1 VLRTVSPACSRALI
15 IAMSCLALV
24 SCDDGVSL
32 SAEGLRYEQQVPLP
46 SRNLHRSWPGFAV
59 GNDSIVVADV
69 PHPQCSQYSGGTE
82 DCGVS
87 IIERSDAAWKQ
98 TDFFEDPAL
107 GAIESLAT
115 NGETVVVGHVFPFSS
130 QAVFYDRV
138 GSEWTATFELSTS
151 RANAIAIERDTAV
164 VAEVDRSGES
174 VLGKLTFLE
183 RQGGGWGEAQVL
195 HTSDTVFRFGGFDSI
210 DLEDDTLVVGDFERD
225 RAHVF
230 ERIDGQWEE
239 TAVLTSPNPEQDR
252 GSFFA
257 FGFDVATSGN
267 RVAVGA
273 GGEEPPAVYV
283 FERGPDSSWG
293 LSARVL
299 ASNAHEHHKPGQP
312 VVNAFGES
320 VALHGDLLLVGA
332 RGEGSFAVGIN
343 NPIPPTQADTTTGAA
358 YLFEHL
364 DGAWEER
371 YYIKVPDSYKLGTRV
386 ALDDERLWVAGLDSV
401 HVWVHGQP

>member
-1 VLRTVSPACSRALI
+1 
-15 IAMSCLALV
+15 MWCLA
-24 SCDDGVSL
+24 SANSACTDDGVSL
-32 SAEGLRYEQQVPLP
+32 SAEGLRYEQKVPLP
-46 SRNLHRSWPGFAV
+46 PRNLNRSWPGFGV
-59 GNDSIVVADV
+59 GNGSIAVVDV
-69 PHPQCSQYSGGTE
+69 PHPGCSYAGGTE

-87 IIERSDAAWKQ
+87 IIERSDTGWAQ
-98 TDFFEDPAL
+98 TGFFEDPEL
-107 GAIESLAT
+107 GAIEVLAT
-115 NGETVVVGHVFPFSS
+115 NGDTVIVGRVLTLPS

-151 RANAIAIERDTAV
+151 RTNAIAIEGDTAV

-174 VLGKLTFLE
+174 VLGKVTFLE
-183 RQGGGWGEAQVL
+183 RQSDGWGEAQVH
-195 HTSDTVFRFGGFDSI
+195 HTSDKVSRFGRFDSI
-210 DLEDDTLVVGDFERD
+210 DLEEDTLVVGDHVD
-225 RAHVF
+225 VRAHVF

-239 TAVLTSPNPEQDR
+239 TAVLTSPNPEQDPA
-252 GSFFA
+252 SFF
-257 FGFDVATSGN
+257 GFAVATSGN

-273 GGEEPPAVYV
+273 SGEEPPAVYV
-283 FERGPDSSWG
+283 FERGADGSWA

-299 ASNAHEHHKPGQP
+299 ASNADEFHKPGQP

-371 YYIKVPDSYKLGTRV
+371 YYIKVPDSYQLGTRV

-401 HVWVHGQP
+401 HVWVHGRP